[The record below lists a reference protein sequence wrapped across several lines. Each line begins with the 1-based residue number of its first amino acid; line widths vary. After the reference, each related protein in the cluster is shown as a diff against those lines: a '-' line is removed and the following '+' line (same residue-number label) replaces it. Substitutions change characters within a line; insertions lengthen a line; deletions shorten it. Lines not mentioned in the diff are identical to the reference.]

1 MDQAREK
8 DTVGLGETSLKW
20 RLLLDSNSDPA
31 VNLAVEEAIVRSR
44 RDELCPDTLR
54 IWRNDRSV
62 ILGYNSSL
70 QDEVNMHV
78 CKRVGIRVLRRTS
91 GGGAV
96 YHDLGNVN
104 YSVIMKEKRVNPNH
118 DILDVYG
125 EFAKAISSGLALL
138 NVKAEFQR
146 PNSILLNDKKIS
158 GMAQHRFYDVILF
171 HGTLLVNSDLE
182 LLSRTLL
189 NPKYEVTNISREGF
203 ACPSSEAI
211 EEAITAGFR
220 KTFQI
225 QFDVGTLTPY
235 ESRLA
240 EKLVAMKYGT
250 EKWNLDSD
258 VELTSESI
266 ARMPDLEM
274 SARCEAQ
281 PIGPPHSILQ
291 DQSQASR
298 IGRVEGLGNRH
309 QVLEAEAVDSG
320 DCSSSR
326 QDSHRGVPRGL
337 SSSGQTHRRPG
348 DRRSVEL
355 KRREL

>member
-1 MDQAREK
+1 MDQARNK
-8 DTVGLGETSLKW
+8 DTVGLGETSSKW

-44 RDELCPDTLR
+44 RDDFCPDTFR

-70 QDEVNMHV
+70 QDEVNMHA
-78 CKRVGIRVLRRTS
+78 CKRVGIKVLRRTS

-104 YSVIMKEKRVNPNH
+104 YSAIMKEKHVNPNH

-125 EFAKAISSGLALL
+125 ECAKAILNGLTFL
-138 NVKAEFQR
+138 NVKAEFQH
-146 PNSILLNDKKIS
+146 PNSILLNGRKIS

-189 NPKYEVTNISREGF
+189 NPKYEVTNISEEGLG
-203 ACPSSEAI
+203 CPSSEAI
-211 EEAITAGFR
+211 EEAIIAGFR

-258 VELTSESI
+258 VELTNESI

-274 SARCEAQ
+274 SAKCEAQ
-281 PIGPPHSILQ
+281 PVRPPHSILR
-291 DQSQASR
+291 DQSQASL
-298 IGRVEGLGNRH
+298 IGRVEGIGNRD
-309 QVLEAEAVDSG
+309 QVLEAEVVDSG
-320 DCSSSR
+320 DCSSGR
-326 QDSHRGVPRGL
+326 QDGHRAVTRGPFG
-337 SSSGQTHRRPG
+337 SQQTHRRPW